1 MTNTELLNNVKNFI
15 IETSNENGIIPS
27 EAFGS
32 RVEFMN
38 FVVGLK
44 ITHLVGIGFD
54 VKGAY
59 DLAMGDGAYDL
70 VMGDGAYKQ
79 LSDDVWASLQS
90 P

>member
-15 IETSNENGIIPS
+15 IETSNENGIILS
-27 EAFGS
+27 EAFDS

-38 FVVGLK
+38 FTIGLT
-44 ITHLVGIGFD
+44 ITHLIGIGFD
-54 VKGAY
+54 TK
-59 DLAMGDGAYDL
+59 GAYDL

-79 LSDDVWASLQS
+79 LSADVWASLQS